1 MIRSRILPSLLL
13 AVSAACQPPA
23 AGWMDAQVD
32 EPRIFAPGIIST
44 DWREYGITFS
54 PDGREAYFTRRP
66 RRGPSRIFVSR
77 YDDGAWSEPEPAAF
91 AEERD
96 EAPFV
101 SEDGSVILF
110 SSRRPMP
117 GSWDRSENIW
127 LAYRES
133 DGWGE
138 PRPLPGTVNQ
148 PGDEIDDFDVGMELG
163 PVLFSE
169 DVLLYWTRVTP
180 DWSSDIYVA
189 EADADGEWT
198 DPRPLRLNSS
208 GEESNPALSPDGRY
222 LVFQG
227 YGTSDGYGDDDLYV
241 AERTA
246 YGWSEP
252 RLLPRP
258 VNSPDAEGHPAFSP
272 DGRLFFF
279 SSDRDGR
286 YEDIYVVST
295 EALGL
300 DAATP

>member
-1 MIRSRILPSLLL
+1 
-13 AVSAACQPPA
+13 
-23 AGWMDAQVD
+23 MDAQVP
-32 EPRIFAPGIIST
+32 EPRVFAPGTIST

-77 YDDGAWSEPEPAAF
+77 FLDGSWSEPEPAGF
-91 AEERD
+91 AEEYD

-101 SEDGSVILF
+101 SHDGSMILF
-110 SSRRPMP
+110 SSRRPIP
-117 GSWDRSENIW
+117 GSRDRSENIW
-127 LAYRES
+127 LAYREG
-133 DGWGE
+133 DAWGE
-138 PRPLPGTVNQ
+138 PMPLPGTVNQ
-148 PGDEIDDFDVGMELG
+148 PGDELDDFDVGMELG
-163 PVLFSE
+163 PVLLPGG
-169 DVLLYWTRVTP
+169 VLLYWTRATP

-189 EADADGEWT
+189 EPSGSGEWI
-198 DPRPLRLNSS
+198 DPRPLRLNST
-208 GEESNPALSPDGRY
+208 GEEENPALSADGRH

-227 YGTSDGYGDDDLYV
+227 YGDADGYGDDDLYV

-252 RLLPRP
+252 WLLPPP
-258 VNSPDAEGHPAFSP
+258 VNSSDGEGHPAFSP

-295 EALGL
+295 DALGL
-300 DAATP
+300 DTGGP